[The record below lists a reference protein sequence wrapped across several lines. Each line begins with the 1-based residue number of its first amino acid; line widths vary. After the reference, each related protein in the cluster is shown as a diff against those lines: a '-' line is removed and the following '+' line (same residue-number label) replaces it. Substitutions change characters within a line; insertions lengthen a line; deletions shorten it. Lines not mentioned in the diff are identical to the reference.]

1 MSIVEFENQLTE
13 LFTETAMAHHEA
25 FVATDGNDPEW
36 PIWYADYLQEPI
48 SEVLHNRFLKSS
60 LIYCMM
66 NADFEYTAREVD
78 VPWQK
83 FYSDHFIE
91 HFAPAETPTKDS
103 LALYYSPTCPFC
115 QRVMQTTNQL
125 GIEVEMRNIDEDTD
139 YRNELL
145 AVRDR
150 ATVPVLNITSPKGD
164 KRWMPESRDIISYLE
179 KTYK

>member
-1 MSIVEFENQLTE
+1 
-13 LFTETAMAHHEA
+13 
-25 FVATDGNDPEW
+25 
-36 PIWYADYLQEPI
+36 
-48 SEVLHNRFLKSS
+48 
-60 LIYCMM
+60 
-66 NADFEYTAREVD
+66 
-78 VPWQK
+78 
-83 FYSDHFIE
+83 
-91 HFAPAETPTKDS
+91 
-103 LALYYSPTCPFC
+103 
-115 QRVMQTTNQL
+115 MQTTNQL